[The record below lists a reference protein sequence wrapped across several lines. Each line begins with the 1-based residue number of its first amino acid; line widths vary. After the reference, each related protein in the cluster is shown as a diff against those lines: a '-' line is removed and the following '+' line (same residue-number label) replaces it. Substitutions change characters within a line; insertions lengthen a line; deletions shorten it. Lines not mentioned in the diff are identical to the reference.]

1 MAKETKLHCVRAYSR
16 SVISL
21 LLINEVEAVVVI
33 AGEQLRSDNKT
44 NVQRTAH
51 VSVDH

>member
-1 MAKETKLHCVRAYSR
+1 MAKETKLHCVHTCLQPKYN
-16 SVISL
+16 ITE

-44 NVQRTAH
+44 NVQRTAQ
-51 VSVDH
+51 